1 MEEILMRRRF
11 SALAFGILLI
21 ATLVLPLQL
30 YGYER
35 DTIFYDNFSTGSLEN
50 WQSILGE
57 WVTDD
62 AKMCQL
68 ECSD

>member
-1 MEEILMRRRF
+1 MLRRF

-21 ATLVLPLQL
+21 ASLAVPSQL
-30 YGYER
+30 YGFER
-35 DTIFYDNFSTGSLEN
+35 DTIFYDDFSTGSLEN
-50 WQSILGE
+50 WQLILGA